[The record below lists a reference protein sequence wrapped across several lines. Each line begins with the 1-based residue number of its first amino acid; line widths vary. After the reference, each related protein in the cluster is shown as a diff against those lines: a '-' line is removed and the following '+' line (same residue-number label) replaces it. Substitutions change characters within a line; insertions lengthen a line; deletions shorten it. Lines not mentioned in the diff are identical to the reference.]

1 MCLTRVLFCV
11 FGILKNLGRPLVS
24 SFTKSRYPTRVI
36 AEHPTAQQDGL
47 SDAEAVVR
55 LHEFGPNLLAPK
67 RRAGA
72 LWSWAVRLIADPMVI
87 LLVVAGATYA
97 LLGDRFDAI
106 VVAAALVP
114 IFAVT
119 SILEFRSDRAL
130 ERLNELAPPRARV
143 LREGRELDVPAR
155 DVVPGDV
162 LLLREGDVVSADAT
176 VLETSRLL
184 VDESALTGE
193 SLPVEKRM
201 GGGSEGLVLA
211 GTIVRSGRA
220 VTVVEQTGPRT
231 EYGSIGRKLG
241 AIRQR
246 RTPIEGSIHRVVLQ
260 IGVGVIAA
268 CAFVVAIERWHGD
281 PWGSAV
287 IAGISLA
294 MAAIPEE
301 LPMVYTLYLALG
313 AWRLARDN
321 ALVRHLSSVETLG
334 ATTVICVD
342 KTGTLTYGRLAVKK
356 VLAAI
361 GYDREYVLK
370 TAAMACNA
378 KSGDPLDAAILAAAP
393 AIDSKA
399 VREFE
404 FPFDPDRRYAAA
416 TWKVGQRR
424 TFVAK
429 GAYETLLARCEPTEP
444 AAFKTF
450 LDAEASRG
458 GRVLAVAEGRVATD
472 DASAFDAGNM
482 RLVGLVA
489 LADTVRPTAIDAI
502 VRCRGAGIRFVM
514 ITGDHPT
521 TARAV
526 AAAVGLDALTVASG
540 EIDLPAWSDAE
551 LDARVS
557 GIDVFARVRP
567 EQKLRIVRAL
577 HARGDVVAMM
587 GDGTNDA
594 LALREADIGVAM
606 GKGGTEVARAAA
618 DLVLLDDDVTTIV
631 RAVADGRR
639 IFDNLRHAFSYLNAF
654 HAPLLL
660 SAFVLPL
667 IGAPIFLLP
676 IHLIWL
682 ELIVHPTSALVFEND
697 PPHENV
703 MLQPPRKTTS
713 GLLQRSDW
721 IRALTLGG
729 TLAATVMGVYIIVM
743 RGGLSLEAARAAALI
758 AMISGQISLVFVE
771 RAGERP
777 VWRVPLRGNRAI
789 APVVLGTM
797 ASLGFAILWAPL
809 AQVLHIAPVP
819 LAVGLAACAG
829 GCASVLWSQPI
840 NAILWSY
847 SRHFRTGVLNS

>member
-1 MCLTRVLFCV
+1 M
-11 FGILKNLGRPLVS
+11 
-24 SFTKSRYPTRVI
+24 I
-36 AEHPTAQQDGL
+36 AGHPTAQRRGL
-47 SDAEAVVR
+47 SDADAALR
-55 LHEFGPNLLAPK
+55 LREFGPNVLVPK
-67 RRAGA
+67 RKVGG
-72 LWSWAVRLIADPMVI
+72 LWSWIVRLIVDPMVI

-97 LLGDRFDAI
+97 FLGDRFDAF

-130 ERLNELAPPRARV
+130 ERLNELSPPRARV
-143 LREGRELDVPAR
+143 LREGRELEIPAR
-155 DVVPGDV
+155 DVVPGDI
-162 LLLREGDVVSADAT
+162 LLLREGDVIAADAT
-176 VLETSRLL
+176 VSETARLL
-184 VDESALTGE
+184 VDESTLTGE
-193 SLPVEKRM
+193 SLPVEKRV
-201 GGGSEGLVLA
+201 GSGAEGIVLA

-231 EYGSIGRKLG
+231 EYGSIGRTLG
-241 AIRQR
+241 EIRQR
-246 RTPIEGSIHRVVLQ
+246 RTPIERSIHRVVLQ
-260 IGVGVIAA
+260 IGIGVIAA

-281 PWGSAV
+281 PWGSAI

-342 KTGTLTYGRLAVKK
+342 KTGTLTYGKLAVQK
-356 VLAAI
+356 VLAI
-361 GYDREYVLK
+361 EGYDRDSVL
-370 TAAMACNA
+370 TAAAMACDA

-393 AIDSKA
+393 PIDA
-399 VREFE
+399 GAAREFE
-404 FPFDPDRRYAAA
+404 VPFDPDRRYAAA
-416 TWKVGQRR
+416 TWKVGERR

-429 GAYETLLARCEPTEP
+429 GAYETLLARYTLTEPTP
-444 AAFKTF
+444 FKKF
-450 LDAEASRG
+450 LDEEASRG
-458 GRVLAVAEGRVATD
+458 GRVLAVAEGRLAPA
-472 DASAFDAGNM
+472 DANSFEAGNT
-482 RLVGLVA
+482 RLIGLVA
-489 LADTVRPTAIDAI
+489 LADTVRPAAIDAI
-502 VRCRGAGIRFVM
+502 ARCRGAGIRFVM

-540 EIDLPAWSDAE
+540 EIDLAAWSDE
-551 LDARVS
+551 EFDVRIS

-577 HARGDVVAMM
+577 HNRGDVVAMT

-639 IFDNLRHAFSYLNAF
+639 IFDNLKHAFSYLNAF

-703 MLQPPRKTTS
+703 MSQPPRKPTS

-729 TLAATVMGVYIIVM
+729 TLAVTVMVVYVLVI
-743 RGGLSLEAARAAALI
+743 RAGLSVEMARAAALI
-758 AMISGQISLVFVE
+758 AMIGGQISLVFVE
-771 RAGERP
+771 RAGKRP
-777 VWRVPLRGNRAI
+777 VWTVTLSGNAAIVPVI
-789 APVVLGTM
+789 LGTL
-797 ASLGFAILWAPL
+797 ASLGLGILWTPL
-809 AQVLHIAPVP
+809 AHALHLAPIP
-819 LAVGLAACAG
+819 LVVGLVTFVAG
-829 GCASVLWSQPI
+829 CGSVLWLQPV
-840 NAILWSY
+840 NAILWSNGQKL
-847 SRHFRTGVLNS
+847 RPRTSDL